1 VADLYSLA
9 DFDTWVGSAVDSAT
23 SSLIRRVVT
32 GLFVA
37 EIGPLPVPVPDG
49 LMALGLQV
57 GGRLL
62 EAPTGLRAES
72 FAGYS
77 ATYGSSELSEAERKA
92 LRRAISGRRAY
103 SVRVPVFYATETDD

>member
-9 DFDTWVGSAVDSAT
+9 DFDTWVGSSVDLET

-37 EIGPLPVPVPDG
+37 EIGPLPSVIPDG

-62 EAPTGLRAES
+62 ESPTGLRAES

-77 ATYGSSELSEAERKA
+77 ATYGSTELSDAERKA
-92 LRRAISGRRAY
+92 LRRCVSGSRAY
-103 SVRVPVFYATETDD
+103 TVRVPVFYATETD